1 MKVLFIYPEHYL
13 NIGIPGGISTLS
25 AMLKRHGHQVA
36 VFDTTFLKVA
46 PMANAQELHK
56 KTHGGMGEKEADRVT
71 QAGHYKRTAYTIE
84 DLVKDDPVLNR
95 EAEFQRKIDAF
106 QPDLIALSTMTS
118 TFDEC
123 MDMLRAARYKATVIV
138 GGVHPTIAPED
149 CMAQKE
155 IDIACY
161 VEADEVLVE
170 LCDLMQAGKDHTDV
184 KGMIFRMP
192 NGSLKRTSTAP
203 RVQLDGLPCPDW
215 GLFDPRHLYR
225 PFDGQIYQ
233 GSFYTQS
240 RGCPQQCTY
249 CVDPTVAQITGGA
262 KGYFRVQSVATTMAH
277 LTELKAKHNVSWIKF
292 ADDSFLMQDPEHM
305 VELGRCLKALDIKF
319 GCSVM
324 PNTITKEKVRIVKE
338 MGCVAMTVGV
348 ESGNTG
354 IRKLMK
360 RTYEDD
366 KLVERLH
373 WVIDEGIRLATFNI
387 IGFPTETREHVFETI
402 NLNRR
407 IGTDACNI
415 YILFPYPGTPI
426 QIEYKIPVRGE
437 DGKIMPVSSA
447 SHLGLSKMSSDE
459 LEGLQATFNYYLHL
473 PKTVWPIIA
482 MAEAPTP
489 LAKSMRNILKNFV
502 VTFLSKEPIVQTSLR
517 EVLPPERLEKL
528 AHRDLN
534 IPRILAGLYEL
545 PFTDEQLAVV
555 TEALFQYDPSK
566 MTHDKSAILSGQSV

>member
-25 AMLKRHGHQVA
+25 AVLKRHGHQVA

-46 PMANAQELHK
+46 PAADARELHK
-56 KTHGGMGEKEADRVT
+56 KLHGGVGEKEADKV
-71 QAGHYKRTAYTIE
+71 QAGHFKRTAYTIE

-95 EAEFQRKIDAF
+95 DEEFQKKIDSF
-106 QPDLIALSTMTS
+106 SPDLIALSTMTS
-118 TFDEC
+118 TFDVC
-123 MDMLRAARYKATVIV
+123 MDMLRSVRHNAKVIV
-138 GGVHPTIAPED
+138 GGIHPTIAPED

-170 LCDLMQAGKDHTDV
+170 LCDLMQAGRDHTNV

-192 NGSLKRTSTAP
+192 DGSVKRTSTAP

-249 CVDPTVAQITGGA
+249 CVDPTVSQLTGGA
-262 KGYFRVQSVATTMAH
+262 KGYFRMQSVATTLAH
-277 LTELKAKHNVSWIKF
+277 LTELKAKHNVGWIKF
-292 ADDSFLMQDPEHM
+292 ADDSFLLQPVEHM
-305 VELGRCLKALDIKF
+305 QELGRGLRQLGIQF

-324 PNTITKEKVRIVKE
+324 PNTITEEKVRIARE

-348 ESGNTG
+348 ESGNPD

-360 RTYEDD
+360 RTYEND

-373 WVIDEGIRLATFNI
+373 WVIDAGIRLATFNI
-387 IGFPTETREHVFETI
+387 IGFPTETRANVFETI
-402 NLNRR
+402 ELNRR

-426 QIEYKIPVRGE
+426 QIEHKIPVRGK
-437 DGKIMPVSSA
+437 DGRIMPVSCA
-447 SHLGLSKMSSDE
+447 KDLGLSQMSPDE
-459 LEGLQATFNYYLHL
+459 LEGLQATFNFYLHL
-473 PKTVWPIIA
+473 PKELWPIIA
-482 MAEAPTP
+482 LAEAPTP
-489 LAKSMRNILKNFV
+489 EAKSIRSILKSFV
-502 VTFLSKEPIVQTSLR
+502 VTFLSKDPILQVPLS
-517 EVLPPERLEKL
+517 EVLSPERLERL
-528 AHRDLN
+528 VHRDL
-534 IPRILAGLYEL
+534 IVPRILAGLYEL
-545 PFTDEQLAVV
+545 PLANDQVAAV
-555 TEALFQYDPSK
+555 TEALFRYDPSR
-566 MTHDKSAILSGQSV
+566 MTHDKAGILSGRPS